1 MGSFVQARY
10 VHWHIV
16 GKCPI
21 HKNTLVVVQ
30 LFVKAQY
37 SYLIQFLFSA
47 WLDFYLD
54 GLAFRLFLVEN
65 FIVFSRASQQPPH
78 TTDV

>member
-1 MGSFVQARY
+1 MRSFVQARY
-10 VHWHIV
+10 VHWRTV

-37 SYLIQFLFSA
+37 SYLIQFLVS
-47 WLDFYLD
+47 
-54 GLAFRLFLVEN
+54 G
-65 FIVFSRASQQPPH
+65 
-78 TTDV
+78 

>member
-1 MGSFVQARY
+1 MRSFVQARY

-21 HKNTLVVVQ
+21 QKIYIYFFKKKKKKKTFCSPVVCEGSIF
-30 LFVKAQY
+30 LSY
-37 SYLIQFLFSA
+37 SVSGQ
-47 WLDFYLD
+47 WLDFYLE

-65 FIVFSRASQQPPH
+65 LIVF
-78 TTDV
+78 

>member
-10 VHWHIV
+10 VHWRTV

-30 LFVKAQY
+30 LFVKVQY
-37 SYLIQFLFSA
+37 SYLLLFFFSVFGQ
-47 WLDFYLD
+47 WLDFYLE
-54 GLAFRLFLVEN
+54 GLAFRIFLVEN
-65 FIVFSRASQQPPH
+65 LIVF
-78 TTDV
+78 

>member
-10 VHWHIV
+10 VHWRTV
-16 GKCPI
+16 GKCSI

-37 SYLIQFLFSA
+37 SYLIQILVRFLSGRISFPA
-47 WLDFYLD
+47 LL
-54 GLAFRLFLVEN
+54 
-65 FIVFSRASQQPPH
+65 SREFNHCGCAVNVGFNEGH
-78 TTDV
+78 

>member
-16 GKCPI
+16 GKGPI

-30 LFVKAQY
+30 LFVKVQY
-37 SYLIQFLFSA
+37 SYLIQFLVS
-47 WLDFYLD
+47 
-54 GLAFRLFLVEN
+54 G
-65 FIVFSRASQQPPH
+65 
-78 TTDV
+78 